1 MSLQEEITTKTKE
14 FRTESYSMS
23 IGEIANLYKD
33 GELIIDPEFQ
43 RYFRWSLQQKSKFI
57 ESLLLGIP
65 TPPIFVYQREDGI
78 WELVDGLQRIST
90 ILEFMGYLK
99 DEKGHEKP
107 PLVLEGTELL
117 PSLKD
122 AVWETEERNNT
133 AIFPKFDFRRA
144 KIKV

>member
-65 TPPIFVYQREDGI
+65 TPPIFVYQRE
-78 WELVDGLQRIST
+78 RS
-90 ILEFMGYLK
+90 
-99 DEKGHEKP
+99 
-107 PLVLEGTELL
+107 
-117 PSLKD
+117 
-122 AVWETEERNNT
+122 
-133 AIFPKFDFRRA
+133 
-144 KIKV
+144 